1 MSFDYA
7 AIQATAQRLLTQFGQ
22 SCTLKRVVRDGETS
36 TQTGVAVSVKL
47 NEGDRAAIGGAEI
60 PARKYY
66 VDGLVTPKLGDI
78 LTVGSDTAPVMRAD
92 PLKPGATVV
101 IWSVIVRAG

>member
-7 AIQATAQRLLTQFGQ
+7 GIQATAQRLLTQFGQ
-22 SCTLKRVVRDGETS
+22 TCTLKRNVRDGDTS
-36 TQTGVAVSVKL
+36 TQTGVAVAVKL
-47 NEGDRAAIGGAEI
+47 AEGDRAAIGGAEI
-60 PARKYY
+60 PARKYLLN
-66 VDGLVTPKLGDI
+66 GLVTPKPGDI

-101 IWSVIVRAG
+101 IWSVIVSAG